1 MSGNTS
7 YGNFA
12 FVYDALTNDV
22 EYSNRCDYLE
32 KIFEKHLSKKPELI
46 ADLGCGTG
54 TVCSILSQRGYDM
67 IGVDSSDMMLS
78 EAVKKQGSEKI
89 LYLNQDMTEFELY
102 GTVDVFLSMLDS
114 LNYITSTGE
123 LADVFALVKNYLNPG
138 GIFVF
143 DVNTPYKYEKV
154 LADNTFTYDEND
166 IFYVWENSF
175 DGEYCDFLI
184 NFFVKKEDT
193 YTRFTEEHTQRCHT
207 FKELLD
213 IIEKSGLVLEGV
225 YNDMTF
231 DDPKGDSERIFIV
244 VKKASEN

>member
-1 MSGNTS
+1 MSENIS

-32 KIFEKHLSKKPELI
+32 KIFEKHLSKRAELI

-54 TVCSILSQRGYDM
+54 TVCSLMAKRGYDM
-67 IGVDSSDMMLS
+67 IGIDSSDMMLS
-78 EAVKKQGSEKI
+78 EAIKKEGSEKI

-114 LNYITSTGE
+114 LNYITSIDE
-123 LADVFALVKNYLNPG
+123 LSKVFSLVKNYLNPG

-143 DVNTPYKYEKV
+143 DINTPYKYEQV
-154 LADNTFTYDEND
+154 LSDNTFVYDQD
-166 IFYVWENSF
+166 GIFYVWQNFF

-184 NFFVKKEDT
+184 DFFVEKDGS
-193 YTRFTEEHTQRCHT
+193 YSRFTEEHTQRCHT
-207 FKELLD
+207 FKEILSV
-213 IIEKSGLVLEGV
+213 IEDAGLSLEGV
-225 YNDMTF
+225 YDELSF
-231 DDPKGDSERIFIV
+231 SDPVSTSERIFLV
-244 VKKASEN
+244 VKKD

>member
-1 MSGNTS
+1 MSENIS

-32 KIFEKHLSKKPELI
+32 KIFEKHLSKRAELI

-54 TVCSILSQRGYDM
+54 TVCSLMAKRGYDM
-67 IGVDSSDMMLS
+67 IGIDSSDMMLS
-78 EAVKKQGSEKI
+78 EAIKKEGSEKI

-114 LNYITSTGE
+114 LNYITSIDE
-123 LADVFALVKNYLNPG
+123 LSKVFSLVKNYLNPG

-143 DVNTPYKYEKV
+143 DINTPYKYEQV
-154 LADNTFTYDEND
+154 LSDNTFVYDQD
-166 IFYVWENSF
+166 GIFYVWQNFF

-184 NFFVKKEDT
+184 DFFVEKDGS
-193 YTRFTEEHTQRCHT
+193 YSRFTEEHTQRCHT
-207 FKELLD
+207 FTEILSV
-213 IIEKSGLVLEGV
+213 IEDAGLSLEGV
-225 YNDMTF
+225 YDELSF
-231 DDPKGDSERIFIV
+231 SDPVSTSERIFLV
-244 VKKASEN
+244 VKKD

>member
-1 MSGNTS
+1 MSENIS

-32 KIFEKHLSKKPELI
+32 KIFEKHLSKRAELI

-54 TVCSILSQRGYDM
+54 TVCSLMSKRGYDM
-67 IGVDSSDMMLS
+67 IGIDSSDMMLS
-78 EAVKKQGSEKI
+78 EAIKKEGSEKI

-114 LNYITSTGE
+114 LNYITSLDE
-123 LADVFALVKNYLNPG
+123 LSKVFSLVKNYLNPG

-143 DVNTPYKYEKV
+143 DINTPYKYEQV
-154 LADNTFTYDEND
+154 LSDNTFVYDQD
-166 IFYVWENSF
+166 GIFYVWQNFF

-184 NFFVKKEDT
+184 DFFVEKDGS
-193 YTRFTEEHTQRCHT
+193 YSRFTEEHTQRCHT
-207 FKELLD
+207 FKEILSV
-213 IIEKSGLVLEGV
+213 IEDAGLSLEGV
-225 YNDMTF
+225 YDELSF
-231 DDPKGDSERIFIV
+231 SDPVSTSERIFLV
-244 VKKASEN
+244 VKKD

>member
-1 MSGNTS
+1 MSENIS

-32 KIFEKHLSKKPELI
+32 KIFEKHLNKKPSLV

-54 TVCSILSQRGYDM
+54 TVCSLMAKRGYDM
-67 IGVDSSDMMLS
+67 IGIDSSDMMLS
-78 EAVKKQGSEKI
+78 EAIKKEGSEKI

-114 LNYITSTGE
+114 LNYITSLDE
-123 LADVFALVKNYLNPG
+123 LSKVFSLVKNYLNPG

-143 DVNTPYKYEKV
+143 DINTPYKYEQV
-154 LADNTFTYDEND
+154 LSDNTFVYDQD
-166 IFYVWENSF
+166 GIFYVWQNFF

-184 NFFVKKEDT
+184 DFFVEKDGS
-193 YTRFTEEHTQRCHT
+193 YSRFTEEHTQRCHT
-207 FKELLD
+207 FKEILSV
-213 IIEKSGLVLEGV
+213 IEDAGLSLEGV
-225 YNDMTF
+225 YDELSF
-231 DDPKGDSERIFIV
+231 SDPVSTSERIFLV
-244 VKKASEN
+244 VKKD